1 MLLLLGRIYSFLQ
14 MGASIPNTAGNK
26 MNNSSFGQ
34 RLKTLRKSKGLTQE
48 ELADRLELSIMTV
61 RRWEWGERTPR
72 IDDIKKLA
80 HALGVPDSDLL
91 NDSSTQSHDWVLTV
105 RIAHDFREEVIDL
118 SKGIPRIASITTTK
132 DGGLL
137 TLGGNYENWTDDN
150 AFKKLIAD
158 LKKFRATVIQNGI
171 ALGGIKN

>member
-1 MLLLLGRIYSFLQ
+1 MS
-14 MGASIPNTAGNK
+14 
-26 MNNSSFGQ
+26 NSSFGQ
-34 RLKTLRKSKGLTQE
+34 RLKTLRKSKGFTQE
-48 ELADRLELSIMTV
+48 KLAEILDLSYMTI
-61 RRWEWGERTPR
+61 RRWEADKIVPR
-72 IDDIKKLA
+72 MSEIKAIA
-80 HALGVPDSDLL
+80 HALGIPDSDLL
-91 NDSSTQSHDWVLTV
+91 DDTSTQSHDWVLTV

-171 ALGGIKN
+171 ALGGIKD